1 MAGARQERQER
12 TMVTGSRRHVGQG
25 PDEEPFKQKS
35 RMSGVETNDLAWAL
49 SRGEKSKSSVLYSCL
64 HLGRHHLNDSV
75 RVSISIITGPG
86 TNKQTH

>member
-1 MAGARQERQER
+1 MAGARQERQGR
-12 TMVTGSRRHVGQG
+12 TMVTRSRRHAGQG
-25 PDEEPFKQKS
+25 PDEVPFKQKS

-64 HLGRHHLNDSV
+64 HPGRHHSV
-75 RVSISIITGPG
+75 RVSISIITGSG